1 MKKVISLLLVATLLT
16 AMLAVSFNALSVSD
30 VEDGVPTVMS
40 VSEGIAA
47 YEEENEMEPGSLKT
61 QRIYFMMP
69 NGNNGTT
76 ATDDVYVHVPEKIDE
91 ETGEVVEEAHDDLV
105 IKKGEKAPSW
115 YNENN
120 ILDGKHYA
128 GVYWWGGPAEVDGK
142 WVGYRMEIEDYEQGI
157 YYADIPYDPDDTT
170 ASVTVAIF
178 NNGVDGGTDT
188 SKPIYY
194 QAAQTIDTNVEGAYP
209 EDYETT
215 PYGSPDPWSFDHCIY
230 IINPNRVSINPLNQ
244 KQTCGADWYVYYGD
258 GCYGVEYKEGFG
270 DDTEYPDGTPGW
282 SDNVADICMNP
293 DHFDAN
299 GNHVGYQ
306 PPVDDPTEAP
316 TTAPTEAPTVA
327 PTEHVHSPAAAVAEN
342 VVPATCTAEGS
353 YDEVVYCL
361 ECGEEISRTHKTIDK
376 IAHNLT
382 YVPAVAATEEAEGI
396 KAHYVCSE
404 CNKLF
409 SNAAGTIE
417 VTAADLVIPKLDHQ
431 HTLKFKP
438 GKKATTTADGWKS
451 YFYCSECGKYFNNAL
466 GEMELTWD
474 QIVIPK
480 IVPTEPPT
488 EAPKPTEAPTE
499 APKPTEAPTE
509 APKPTEAPT
518 EAPKPTEAPTQ
529 APTVPAELLGDVNGD
544 GTVDSV
550 DATLTQRVDAGIIS
564 ATADMIRRGDV
575 DGDGQLT
582 IFDTTFIQRYLI
594 GIKVSYPINQAIK

>member
-30 VEDGVPTVMS
+30 VDDEGAPY
-40 VSEGIAA
+40 VSSFKEGIAA
-47 YEEENEMEPGSLKT
+47 YEEENEMEPGSLPT

-69 NGNNGTT
+69 NGKNGSA

-105 IKKGEKAPSW
+105 IKKGEKTPSW

-142 WVGYRMEIEDYEQGI
+142 WCGYRMEIEDYEQGI
-157 YYADIPYDPDDTT
+157 YYVDIPYDPDDPT
-170 ASVTVAIF
+170 ASVAVAIF

-209 EDYETT
+209 DDYDTT
-215 PYGSPDPWSFDHCIY
+215 PYGSPDPWSFDNCIY

-258 GCYGVEYKEGFG
+258 GCYGVEYKEGIG
-270 DDTEYPDGTPGW
+270 EDSEYPDGTPGW

-293 DHFDAN
+293 DHFKD
-299 GNHVGYQ
+299 GVHVGYQ
-306 PPVDDPTEAP
+306 PQPTEPAP
-316 TTAPTEAPTVA
+316 EPTDAPVPTQPA

-342 VVPATCTAEGS
+342 VKAATCTAEGS

-361 ECGEEISRTHKTIDK
+361 DCGEEISRTHKTIDK
-376 IAHNLT
+376 LAHNLT
-382 YVPAVAATEEAEGI
+382 YVPAVAATEEAEGV

-409 SNAAGTIE
+409 SDVAGTIE

-451 YFYCSECGKYFNNAL
+451 YFYCTECDKYFNNNK

-518 EAPKPTEAPTQ
+518 EAPKPTEP
-529 APTVPAELLGDVNGD
+529 PVPAEILGDVDGD
-544 GTVDSV
+544 GSV
-550 DATLTQRVDAGIIS
+550 TSTDAVLIQRADAGITTP
-564 ATADMIRRGDV
+564 TADMIRRGDV

-582 IFDTTFIQRYLI
+582 IFDATFIQRYLI

>member
-30 VEDGVPTVMS
+30 VEDGVPSVMS

-47 YEEENEMEPGSLKT
+47 YEAENEMEPGSLPT

-69 NGNNGTT
+69 NGKNGSV

-91 ETGEVVEEAHDDLV
+91 DTGEVIEEAHDDLV
-105 IKKGEKAPSW
+105 IHKGEKAPSW

-120 ILDGKHYA
+120 VLDGKHYA

-142 WVGYRMEIEDYEQGI
+142 WVGYRMEIENYEQGI
-157 YYADIPYDPDDTT
+157 YYADIPYDPDDDS
-170 ASVTVAIF
+170 ASVKVAIF

-209 EDYETT
+209 DDYDTT
-215 PYGSPDPWSFDHCIY
+215 PYGSPDPWSFDNCIY

-258 GCYGVEYKEGFG
+258 GCYGVEYKEGIG
-270 DDTEYPDGTPGW
+270 EDSEYPDGTPGW

-293 DHFDAN
+293 DHFKD
-299 GNHVGYQ
+299 GVHVGYQ
-306 PPVDDPTEAP
+306 PQPTEPAP
-316 TTAPTEAPTVA
+316 EPTDAPVPTQPA

-342 VVPATCTAEGS
+342 VKAATCTAEGS

-361 ECGEEISRTHKTIDK
+361 DCGEEISRTHKTIDK
-376 IAHNLT
+376 LAHNLT
-382 YVPAVAATEEAEGI
+382 YVPAVAATEEAEGV

-409 SNAAGTIE
+409 SDAAGTIE

-451 YFYCSECGKYFNNAL
+451 YFYCTECGKYFNNNK
-466 GEMELTWD
+466 GEMELTWE

-480 IVPTEPPT
+480 IVPTEP
-488 EAPKPTEAPTE
+488 
-499 APKPTEAPTE
+499 PTE

-529 APTVPAELLGDVNGD
+529 APTVPAELLGDVDGN

-550 DATLTQRVDAGIIS
+550 DATLIQRVDAGIIS
-564 ATADMIRRGDV
+564 ATADMIKRGDV

-582 IFDTTFIQRYLI
+582 ILDATFIQRYLI
-594 GIKVSYPINQAIK
+594 GIKISYPINQAIK